1 LPSNEPEGRAAA
13 ASESRAEPPTQREVE
28 RRSLLRACC
37 ALALGRA
44 LRARADETTA
54 TPPPEAL
61 APPQAD
67 DVLVFAFGA
76 RAGQP
81 IAVGDLA
88 AGAKQ
93 TVAFPMDAKTRV
105 VRDGTR
111 LNQLIVV
118 RLATEALAAETR
130 ARSADGVVA
139 YSGVCT
145 HTGCDVT
152 DWVAA
157 ARHFKCPCHDS
168 EYDPGDAA
176 RVLSGPAP
184 WQLAAL
190 PLKIADGVLAVAGP
204 FVGNVGFAQPGG
216 PSGP

>member
-1 LPSNEPEGRAAA
+1 MRSSGPDAPVVTPADPCGEPATRHAI
-13 ASESRAEPPTQREVE
+13 E
-28 RRSLLRACC
+28 RRTLLGACC
-37 ALALGRA
+37 GLALGGA
-44 LRARADETTA
+44 VGARADDTSA
-54 TPPPEAL
+54 PRAEAL
-61 APPQAD
+61 APPQLD
-67 DVLVFAFGA
+67 DVLVFAFGS

-81 IAVGDLA
+81 IAPADLA
-88 AGAKQ
+88 PGAKQ
-93 TVAFPMDAKTRV
+93 TLAFPMDTAARV

-118 RLATEALAAETR
+118 RLGPEALTTETR

-152 DWVAA
+152 DWLAA
-157 ARHFKCPCHDS
+157 PRHFKCPCHES

-184 WQLAAL
+184 WPLAAL
-190 PLKIADGVLAVAGP
+190 PLKIAGGVLAVAAP

>member
-1 LPSNEPEGRAAA
+1 MRSNEVG
-13 ASESRAEPPTQREVE
+13 
-28 RRSLLRACC
+28 RRSLLHAGC
-37 ALALGRA
+37 ALALGVA

-54 TPPPEAL
+54 APSPEAL
-61 APPQAD
+61 APPQVD

-76 RAGQP
+76 RAGQA
-81 IAVGDLA
+81 IAPGDLA

-93 TVAFPMDAKTRV
+93 TLAFPRDSKTHV

-111 LNQLIVV
+111 LNELIVV
-118 RLATEALAAETR
+118 RLAPDALAAETR

-152 DWVAA
+152 DWNAA
-157 ARHFKCPCHDS
+157 ARRFKCPCHES
-168 EYDPGDAA
+168 EYDPSDAA
-176 RVLSGPAP
+176 RVMSGPAP

-190 PLKIADGVLAVAGP
+190 PLKIAGGVLAVAGP

>member
-1 LPSNEPEGRAAA
+1 MRSN
-13 ASESRAEPPTQREVE
+13 EVE

-37 ALALGRA
+37 ALALGGA
-44 LRARADETTA
+44 LRVGADETSA
-54 TPPPEAL
+54 APPPEAL

-76 RAGQP
+76 RAGQA
-81 IAVGDLA
+81 IAPGDLA

-93 TVAFPMDAKTRV
+93 TLAFPMDPRTHL

-118 RLATEALAAETR
+118 RLATDALAAETR
-130 ARSADGVVA
+130 ARSAEGVVA

-152 DWVAA
+152 DWIAA
-157 ARHFKCPCHDS
+157 ARHFKCPCHES
-168 EYDPGDAA
+168 EYDPSDAA
-176 RVLSGPAP
+176 RVMSGPAP

-190 PLKIADGVLAVAGP
+190 PLKIVDGALAVAGP